1 MDTENEIRFSQ
12 TDSEC
17 ESDVSSVAD
26 CSAINNSQSKL
37 NDEHLVKR
45 FDSLTQE
52 NRVLKIEL
60 QTYKI
65 RLKSVENEIKLLKH
79 HSVDLQSKA
88 EQEEE
93 FISNTLIK
101 KIKELK
107 KEKETLA
114 NNFEREEE
122 FITNDL
128 SRKLKKIR
136 DEKECLEK
144 SLEKEQS
151 LQINQLLKR
160 IQRLEAE
167 TDNKQSILDQLKK
180 EKIDLENTLEKQ
192 QESLVNRLWKRM
204 EKLETDKK
212 LLISKLERTSSGN
225 NLDEKK
231 NVDDAEPLKKEIEKL
246 RRELSLAEENHR
258 KKIEEVLL
266 EENKARQENLR
277 LQKKLQLEIDRREEL
292 HRQWSE
298 SESSLEMDEERVLN
312 EKFKSSSKSNSPRQN
327 YCSSVNKFI
336 RCRTSSSPSF
346 LVQQN
351 NEALAD
357 VHQRKSLTS
366 NSFDPNH

>member
-1 MDTENEIRFSQ
+1 M
-12 TDSEC
+12 TDFLL
-17 ESDVSSVAD
+17 
-26 CSAINNSQSKL
+26 I
-37 NDEHLVKR
+37 
-45 FDSLTQE
+45 QE
-52 NRVLKIEL
+52 NIR
-60 QTYKI
+60 QTEVCVDY
-65 RLKSVENEIKLLKH
+65 SS

-167 TDNKQSILDQLKK
+167 TDNKQSILVRRTQHSAVRFIVYSAELHYFQDQLKK

-225 NLDEKK
+225 
-231 NVDDAEPLKKEIEKL
+231 V
-246 RRELSLAEENHR
+246 
-258 KKIEEVLL
+258 
-266 EENKARQENLR
+266 
-277 LQKKLQLEIDRREEL
+277 
-292 HRQWSE
+292 
-298 SESSLEMDEERVLN
+298 
-312 EKFKSSSKSNSPRQN
+312 
-327 YCSSVNKFI
+327 
-336 RCRTSSSPSF
+336 SF
-346 LVQQN
+346 C
-351 NEALAD
+351 
-357 VHQRKSLTS
+357 
-366 NSFDPNH
+366 